1 MTRLEE
7 VQAKLERIR
16 AMMAAEELDAVIL
29 GAQTNFAWVTGGG
42 DSHVVMG
49 TEQGVASAL
58 ITADRQYVVTDNIE
72 AGRIAA
78 EEVAGLE
85 FEVVAEEWHLN
96 NMTEVIGRLVT
107 GDVAADGNW
116 LPGAMDLGDTIGQL
130 TWQLLPP
137 EVERYRA
144 LGADVSEA
152 LEQSAREIERGQSE
166 HEIAAVLTGKL
177 VRAGIQPLVILIAV
191 DDRIRNFRHPIPTAT
206 TLRQYAMLVASV
218 RRHGLHLSATRLVHF
233 GELPEELRHRHYAC
247 VQVDTCLNLESRP
260 GATVGEVFARA
271 ARMYAETGY
280 PEEWRL
286 HHQGGA
292 TGYQGRSY
300 KATHSTPHRVL
311 ANQAFAWN
319 PSITGTKSEDTI
331 LATLDGPEILSPVR
345 DWPTIQVEYEGRT
358 MTRPDILVR

>member
-1 MTRLEE
+1 MTRIEE
-7 VQAKLERIR
+7 VQAKLDRVR
-16 AMMAAEELDAVIL
+16 GMMAEEELEAVVL
-29 GAQTNFAWVTGGG
+29 GSQTNFAWITGGG

-49 TEQGVASAL
+49 TELGVAYAV
-58 ITADRQYVVTDNIE
+58 ITPDRQCVVTENIE

-85 FEVVAEEWHLN
+85 FEVVSDEWHLGN
-96 NMTEVIGRLVT
+96 LNELISRLVN
-107 GDVAADGNW
+107 GDTAADGNW
-116 LPGAMDLGDTIGQL
+116 LPGAMDLGDTIGHL

-144 LGADVSEA
+144 LGAEVSAA
-152 LEQSAREIERGQSE
+152 LEQSAREIQPGQSE

-177 VRAGIQPLVILIAV
+177 MRTGIQPLVILIAV

-206 TLRQYAMLVASV
+206 VLERYAMLVASV
-218 RRHGLHLSATRLVHF
+218 RRHGLHLSATRLAHF
-233 GELPEELRHRHYAC
+233 GELPEDLRKRHYAC
-247 VQVDTCLNLESRP
+247 AQVDACLNLETRP
-260 GATVGEVFARA
+260 GAVASEVFNRGV
-271 ARMYAETGY
+271 RMYAETGY

-300 KATHSTPHRVL
+300 KATRHTPHRVL
-311 ANQAFAWN
+311 PNQAFAWN
-319 PSITGTKSEDTI
+319 PSITGTKSEDTV

-358 MTRPDILVR
+358 MQRPDILVR